1 MTMKCNLLHLIHEH
15 PAFASQRQLA
25 LAAGMDPKQMSR
37 LSRNLLKG
45 LHFET
50 MQSLCLE
57 LDCTLDELFSIG

>member
-1 MTMKCNLLHLIHEH
+1 MKCNLLHLIHEH
-15 PAFASQRQLA
+15 PDFPSQRQLA
-25 LAAGMDPKQMSR
+25 LAAGMDPKQLSR

-50 MQSLCLE
+50 MQSLCKK

>member
-1 MTMKCNLLHLIHEH
+1 MKCNLLHLIHEH
-15 PAFASQRQLA
+15 PDFPSQRQLA

-50 MQSLCLE
+50 MQSLCKK